1 MPVIDNLVGLDFET
15 YSDVDLLKH
24 GLDRYV
30 KGKHFRPLIASM
42 KWRTEG
48 IYCGQRFN
56 FVEDPEA
63 VQALNF
69 KLKDK
74 IVVAHNA
81 GFEQAVLDRMGI
93 GLPSNRFID
102 SAVLARAAGAAGKL
116 EAAAPQ
122 LLGMDK
128 LEMGYELIKLFS
140 IPGPYQE
147 QSENLAFDWRV
158 IADNLQKWEDFQ
170 HYCDVDAELGL
181 LLAELILP
189 TIMANEMAY
198 NAVTMDMN
206 VVGWHVDMDLVHE
219 MQRRYQVN
227 VAQAEETFRRDCNE
241 LDLNLSSPVQLKA
254 WCAVRGVRAR
264 SFDEKHVASML
275 KQVEKKLATVP
286 MSESKYA
293 EMWEVLQM
301 LRTKQIL
308 GGSSLKKLQTI
319 IDTVGSDGR
328 LHDQY
333 LHVGAGA
340 TYRTTGRGVQMQ
352 NLPRL
357 SGGVGD
363 VEDWAQDWDNGYMA
377 ANLRQV
383 FTASDPGG
391 QLIVGDFSSVE
402 SRGLAWQAGE
412 MWKLE
417 AYAKGIPV
425 YEMQAG
431 LIFGKPYTE
440 VTKPERQVGKVG
452 ELSCGYG
459 AGGEAVQAFAK
470 NMGIELTE
478 GEAVKLVRDWRE
490 ANPKTVDYWA
500 RLDAALHKVLETGI
514 PQQVLMPHG
523 SVRIAAIPSPASL
536 VKEAPMPVKTLA
548 IKMFLDNGTLLLSR
562 VIHGAHIV
570 GRNIRY
576 YKPSER
582 KTGELWT
589 DHFTDPKTKQVK
601 KFSVY
606 GGKLAG
612 LLTQSLCREVFMSSL
627 REVANYVSGWN
638 NVELVGQFHDE
649 IVLDWSP
656 IGLTLPKAKAM
667 LEQCMT
673 STILPGFPLAAD
685 IKSDYRYTK

>member
-1 MPVIDNLVGLDFET
+1 LTFET

-30 KGKHFRPLIASM
+30 HGQHFQPLMAAVV
-42 KWRTEG
+42 WRDNG
-48 IYCGQRFN
+48 GYIGNLYD
-56 FVEDPEA
+56 FVEDDDATEA
-63 VQALNF
+63 LVA
-69 KLKDK
+69 KLKGK
-74 IVVAHNA
+74 TIVAHNA
-81 GFEQAVLDRMGI
+81 GFEQAVLAAMGLD
-93 GLPSNRFID
+93 LPSNRFID

-122 LLGMDK
+122 LLGIDK
-128 LEMGYELIKLFS
+128 LESGAAGIKMFS

-147 QSENLAFDWRV
+147 QRGNDAFDWRV
-158 IADNLQKWEDFQ
+158 VADHFDEWTEFAR
-170 HYCDVDAELGL
+170 YCALDAELGL
-181 LLAELILP
+181 RIAELVLP
-189 TIMANEMAY
+189 TIMANELAY

-219 MQRRYQVN
+219 MQNRYEAN
-227 VAQAEETFRRDCNE
+227 VAEAVAMFREQCDE
-241 LDLNLSSPVQLKA
+241 PDLNLSSPTQLKT
-254 WCAVRGVRAR
+254 WCARRGVKAK

-275 KQVEKKLATVP
+275 KQVTKKIETMPPGYKL
-286 MSESKYA
+286 E
-293 EMWEVLQM
+293 EMMQVEHL
-301 LRTKQIL
+301 LKTKQIL

-319 IDTVGSDGR
+319 IDTVGGDGR

-333 LHVGAGA
+333 LHIGAGA

-363 VEDWAQDWDNGYMA
+363 VLELLEGTADWDNGQMA

-383 FTASDPGG
+383 FTASDPDG

-412 MWKLE
+412 NWKLE

-431 LIFGKPYTE
+431 IIFGKSYQD
-440 VTKPERQVGKVG
+440 VTKAERQVGKVG

-470 NMGIELTE
+470 NMGVDLSE
-478 GEAVKLVRDWRE
+478 GEAAKLVRDWRE

-500 RLDAALHKVLETGI
+500 RLDAALHKVLETNT
-514 PQQVLMPHG
+514 PQNVLMPHG

-536 VKEAPMPVKTLA
+536 VKEAPVPVKSLA

-612 LLTQSLCREVFMSSL
+612 LLTQSLCREVFFASL
-627 REVANYVSGWN
+627 RDVHRYVSEWN
-638 NVELVGQFHDE
+638 NVQLVGQFHDE
-649 IVLDWSP
+649 IVLDWQP
-656 IGLTLPKAKAM
+656 IGITLPKAKAM

-673 STILPGFPLAAD
+673 STFLPGFPLAAE